1 MKRPVPVVR
10 LIVIGA
16 DGRALILRRQ
26 NSEHGN
32 GQWCLPGGKVDYG
45 ETVAESV
52 AKELKEETSLE
63 CLESQYLF
71 FQDSLPIEPGKMH
84 CINLYFE
91 CKTSGKL
98 RLNSES
104 DDFAWIN
111 AAELSRYEL
120 VFRNG
125 EGLLQYWSGKTCA

>member
-10 LIVIGA
+10 LIVRGP
-16 DGRALILRRQ
+16 DGRVLVLRRH
-26 NSEHGN
+26 NSKHGN

-45 ETVAESV
+45 DTVAESV

-63 CLESQYLF
+63 CLESRYLF
-71 FQDSLPIEPGKMH
+71 FLDNLPAEPGKMH
-84 CINLYFE
+84 CISHYFE
-91 CKTSGKL
+91 CKTSGEL

-104 DDFAWIN
+104 DEFAWIN
-111 AAELSRYEL
+111 AAELSRYDI
-120 VFRNG
+120 VFRND